1 MEMSRRLLL
10 QTLSGVACVG
20 GLGLSAQAWA
30 EEFTMKLTS
39 TASADLDTEWMELL
53 KKGVEAGSAGK
64 IKVNLYPASQLG
76 SSQTTIEGVT
86 MGTVELAINA
96 SGLYEG
102 LEPRF
107 AALSVPGVITSMNQG
122 AKVLA
127 DPDVR
132 KRLGTIAK
140 DKGVEVITALA
151 HSPVGI
157 VSRKPIAALA
167 DLKGMKIRVPG
178 SAVVIDQL
186 KELGASPIA
195 MSLGEVLPAFQNGT
209 IDGVYAGSTIFS
221 ALKYYDIS
229 KNMTLLP
236 STFIVIVGLVNS
248 DYMASL
254 GPLEKLVRDVA
265 AKADVEGAAWGETDV
280 ENGKAAWQKN
290 GGQILMLPPADAK
303 QYLDIVVPTA
313 LKSLSPATKADYDV
327 LKTASAKYA

>member
-1 MEMSRRLLL
+1 MEISRRLLL
-10 QTLSGVACVG
+10 QTLSGAVCVG
-20 GLGLSAQAWA
+20 GLGLSGRAWA
-30 EEFTMKLTS
+30 EDFTMKLTS

-53 KKGVEAGSAGK
+53 KRGVEAGSAGK

-107 AALSVPGVITSMNQG
+107 AALSVPGVITSMGQG

-132 KRLGTIAK
+132 KRLGLIAK

-157 VSRKPIAALA
+157 VSRKPIATLA

-178 SAVVIDQL
+178 SALVISQL
-186 KELGASPIA
+186 KDLGASPIA

-248 DYMASL
+248 DFMSSL
-254 GPLEKLVRDVA
+254 GPLEAMVRAEA
-265 AKADVEGAAWGETDV
+265 AKADVESAAWGETDV
-280 ENGKAAWQKN
+280 ANGRVAWEKN
-290 GGQILMLPPADAK
+290 GGQVLTLPAADAK

-313 LKSLSPATKADYDV
+313 LRNLGADAKADYDV